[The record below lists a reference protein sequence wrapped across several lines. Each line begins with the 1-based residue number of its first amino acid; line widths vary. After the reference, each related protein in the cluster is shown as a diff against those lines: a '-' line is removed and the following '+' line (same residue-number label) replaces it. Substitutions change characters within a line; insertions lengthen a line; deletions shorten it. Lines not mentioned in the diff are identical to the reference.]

1 MGGFQIAI
9 SWYGGYVFHIFPL
22 KQTST
27 PVVCLAHGVWQYMAN
42 HGNTNKICAGI
53 HDWYILVRCWL
64 IFPIYIY
71 IYITHDIYI
80 ILYIYMYIYVKYLY
94 IEIFII
100 SIYTCVC
107 LITILSHVSHWNCHL
122 AFLALKVADDD
133 SFVSVSNALD
143 LTCLVGTCVLI
154 GGGQNQNRKMV
165 VYSSKNGDIMGFH
178 GIFHGDWW
186 LNNNLWWFNG
196 RPVCELKKNTISS
209 VNHHVHLQT
218 GHGFHF
224 FSC

>member
-1 MGGFQIAI
+1 MFFIFFPWNKPRPQWYAWPMAFGSTWRITAI
-9 SWYGGYVFHIFPL
+9 QTKFAQESMIGTYWYV
-22 KQTST
+22 
-27 PVVCLAHGVWQYMAN
+27 A
-42 HGNTNKICAGI
+42 
-53 HDWYILVRCWL
+53 DWYFL
-64 IFPIYIY
+64 YIY

-80 ILYIYMYIYVKYLY
+80 ILYIYIYVYIYVKYLY

-100 SIYTCVC
+100 SIYTCVCVC

-196 RPVCELKKNTISS
+196 RPVCELKKITISS